1 VVVYQ
6 ASAVGGGADVA
17 ASAQRLIAYVDSGGS
32 CIPTGAVVTLAV
44 HSIRVVHAL
53 TWRSLIV
60 GANVLSGA
68 SAAIPTY
75 LAGDDIYVAAW
86 RSGDWL
92 SDPSGYTVVVGATA
106 SNYYATMWRKTAAS
120 GSSWD
125 VVTVTGASY
134 IGVWVV
140 RGSSGVGASAVNV
153 ASTTYPG
160 LTLQQSGGSSWVM
173 SMGHGHDLHARDPP
187 PG

>member
-1 VVVYQ
+1 M
-6 ASAVGGGADVA
+6 AISF
-17 ASAQRLIAYVDSGGS
+17 
-32 CIPTGAVVTLAV
+32 
-44 HSIRVVHAL
+44 
-53 TWRSLIV
+53 V

-68 SAAIPTY
+68 AAAIPTY

-106 SNYYATMWRKTAAS
+106 NNYYATMWRKTAAS

-153 ASTTYPG
+153 NS
-160 LTLQQSGGSSWVM
+160 
-173 SMGHGHDLHARDPP
+173 HDLPRVDVAAGRWRR
-187 PG
+187 PGSWGWASAGPSSQRLRRG

>member
-1 VVVYQ
+1 M
-6 ASAVGGGADVA
+6 AISF
-17 ASAQRLIAYVDSGGS
+17 
-32 CIPTGAVVTLAV
+32 
-44 HSIRVVHAL
+44 
-53 TWRSLIV
+53 V

-92 SDPSGYTVVVGATA
+92 SDPSGYTAVVGATA
-106 SNYYATMWRKTAAS
+106 NNYYATMWRKTAAS
-120 GSSWD
+120 DSSWD

-153 ASTTYPG
+153 ASTTRPG
-160 LTLQQSGGSSWVM
+160 LTLQQSGGASWVM
-173 SMGHGHDLHARDPP
+173 
-187 PG
+187 